1 MAHPFF
7 SGLFSW
13 IPPSRPLA
21 RRQAVR
27 RPRSSVLQVEVLEDR
42 LTPSGG
48 HGGKALVA
56 RPHHTSGKI
65 SRGAPARVFKLDDTA
80 PPLAPNVLLS
90 ELFSGYP
97 LPPSVGPALQ
107 NDTLVLS
114 NPSAWPFSQQNS
126 PVAVVPVM
134 LVGGSSMGTGPSSYT
149 LVLLD
154 PVTGFTYSVPVT
166 AVPPPAGGI

>member
-1 MAHPFF
+1 
-7 SGLFSW
+7 SRLFSW
-13 IPPSRPLA
+13 FTLPRPRA

-27 RPRSSVLQVEVLEDR
+27 RRASPALRVEMLEDR

-48 HGGKALVA
+48 HTDRDLVVPPA
-56 RPHHTSGKI
+56 HTSGHG
-65 SRGAPARVFKLDDTA
+65 SPRAPARAFKFDDTA
-80 PPLAPNVLLS
+80 PALAPAVLLA
-90 ELFSGYP
+90 ELFSAYP

-114 NPSAWPFSQQNS
+114 TPSAWPFSQQNS

-134 LVGGSSMGTGPSSYT
+134 LLGSSSMGTGPSSFT

-166 AVPPPAGGI
+166 AVP